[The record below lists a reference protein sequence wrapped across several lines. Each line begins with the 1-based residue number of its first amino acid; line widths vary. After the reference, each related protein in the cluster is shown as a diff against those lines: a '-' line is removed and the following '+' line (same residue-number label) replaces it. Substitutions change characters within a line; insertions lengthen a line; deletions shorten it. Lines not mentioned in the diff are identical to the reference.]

1 MLFPYHIGQRS
12 LNTTSSNT
20 VSDKENNWT
29 IVAIVGGVCSIVFIT
44 MGFVLGV
51 MCLYITLRMRGRLSG
66 PTPPSPPPT
75 AQEEDI
81 YDDVK
86 AFNNYENIS
95 LKLTSNT
102 AYGHLEK

>member
-1 MLFPYHIGQRS
+1 M
-12 LNTTSSNT
+12 NTTSSNT

-44 MGFVLGV
+44 VGVILGV
-51 MCLYITLRMRGRLSG
+51 MCLYIALRMRGRLSG

-86 AFNNYENIS
+86 PVKSCENNS
-95 LKLTSNT
+95 LKLASKT
-102 AYGHLEK
+102 AYAHLEK